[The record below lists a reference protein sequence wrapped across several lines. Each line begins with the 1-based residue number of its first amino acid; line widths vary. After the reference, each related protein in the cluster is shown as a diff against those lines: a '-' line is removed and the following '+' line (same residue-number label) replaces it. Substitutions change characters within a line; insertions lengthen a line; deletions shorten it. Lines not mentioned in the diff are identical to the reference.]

1 MALMSGTFAVVLSL
15 CLNQKECNDYVIDV
29 AANEKQCH
37 QMLESYGDSFAVAW
51 GSDHANDD
59 LTKWLKPYHI
69 IDDIKRVTD
78 YDFTCPFIP
87 DSDIP

>member
-1 MALMSGTFAVVLSL
+1 MIISGVYAVVLSL
-15 CLNQKECNDYVIDV
+15 CIGSKDCNDYVIDSTST
-29 AANEKQCH
+29 EKECH

-51 GSDHANDD
+51 GSDFANTD

-69 IDDIKRVTD
+69 IEPIERVTD

-87 DSDIP
+87 DSELP